1 MIHQTSIETF
11 DYLSWIGPVLVDCR
25 NSFLDADISEDV
37 VETLDHEE
45 EETEQNNYRTSD
57 QENDNLKNKF
67 IGLGKK

>member
-1 MIHQTSIETF
+1 
-11 DYLSWIGPVLVDCR
+11 LIGPVLVDCR
-25 NSFLDADISEDV
+25 DSFLDADISEDV